1 MLEESE
7 QVSSLTAHLQS
18 LRGQQLWVTESAAGG
33 AGAAAVDGGSLPTL
47 VNAIVAAMFFQS
59 DLRARWAA
67 EALQWLLES
76 SNPQHVT
83 LSHQVKHAINEYQD
97 GIGGSIGFI
106 QVAY

>member
-1 MLEESE
+1 M

-83 LSHQVKHAINEYQD
+83 LSHQVSMPYMITRT
-97 GIGGSIGFI
+97 GLV
-106 QVAY
+106 VAPSSSSK